1 MSAIRRGKDQE
12 HLQIDSDMKKVFL
25 WGINRAKQFNQT
37 FLTSFKEA
45 LLCQNRREKK
55 LKEKMFEQFERHLDI
70 RKIRNSQMA
79 LTTLI
84 RRLLTN

>member
-1 MSAIRRGKDQE
+1 
-12 HLQIDSDMKKVFL
+12 MKRVFI
-25 WGINRAKQFNQT
+25 WGINRAKIFNQT
-37 FLTSFKEA
+37 FLISFKEA
-45 LLCQNRREKK
+45 LLCQNRRERK
-55 LKEKMFEQFERHLDI
+55 LKEKMFDQFECHLDI